1 MSISNPVT
9 PGLMSVVLGIVPVIA
24 AWLYSEYLRY
34 TKHSI
39 SAKAFVL
46 LDESFLVENRLTL
59 RAIIEFAV
67 LMGYFYICDRT
78 DVFNSSKKSF
88 NRDLFL
94 FLYFLLI
101 IVSAITSF
109 TIHNMTN
116 QHSTGNLSCT

>member
-59 RAIIEFAV
+59 RAIHQIGEWKGWMACPTTVDASAGKIILV
-67 LMGYFYICDRT
+67 LNEAF
-78 DVFNSSKKSF
+78 
-88 NRDLFL
+88 
-94 FLYFLLI
+94 
-101 IVSAITSF
+101 SA
-109 TIHNMTN
+109 
-116 QHSTGNLSCT
+116 

>member
-78 DVFNSSKKSF
+78 DVFNSSKKV
-88 NRDLFL
+88 LFL
-94 FLYFLLI
+94 MYHYFAAAEYYNAIHVFI
-101 IVSAITSF
+101 ICCYLKSF
-109 TIHNMTN
+109 T
-116 QHSTGNLSCT
+116 